1 MQVKSKTLLTK
12 TLVWL
17 AIEILLNLV
26 GLDDLA
32 AYGEFVF
39 ERHLVALVGWRVEQ
53 VSDRY

>member
-17 AIEILLNLV
+17 AFEILLNLA
-26 GLDDLA
+26 GLDELA

-39 ERHLVALVGWRVEQ
+39 ERYLLMLVGWRVEQ

>member
-39 ERHLVALVGWRVEQ
+39 ERYLVVLVGWRVEQ